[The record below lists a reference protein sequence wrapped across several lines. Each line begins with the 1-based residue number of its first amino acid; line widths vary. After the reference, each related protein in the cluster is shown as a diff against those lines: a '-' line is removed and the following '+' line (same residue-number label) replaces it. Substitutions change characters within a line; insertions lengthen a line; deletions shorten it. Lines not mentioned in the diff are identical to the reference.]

1 VVNEVM
7 CAGRAVIV
15 SDMVGCA
22 PDLVRPGENGAI
34 FRTDDIAGMA
44 AAIRDVMGDEAR
56 LAAMG
61 RRSLELIDRWGFAE
75 DIAGLREALARECP
89 GLLAREPRG
98 AP

>member
-34 FRTDDIAGMA
+34 FRTDDIDDMVR
-44 AAIRDVMGDEAR
+44 AIVAVMGDAEK

-61 RRSLELIDRWGFAE
+61 RRSLEVIERWSFAE
-75 DIAGLREALARECP
+75 DVAGLRTALARLCP
-89 GLLAREPRG
+89 GKLAQPAR
-98 AP
+98 AAS